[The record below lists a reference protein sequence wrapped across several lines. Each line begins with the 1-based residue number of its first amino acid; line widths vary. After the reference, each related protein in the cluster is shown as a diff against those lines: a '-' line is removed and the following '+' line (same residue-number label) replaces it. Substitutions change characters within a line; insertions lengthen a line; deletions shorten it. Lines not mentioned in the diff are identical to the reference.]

1 MMCKQ
6 RILSILVLIFAV
18 AAASQMALAQAQT
31 GGAPPA
37 KPPQAPQ
44 AGAPPINAKPI
55 KRDEVYFSIA
65 RLINS
70 LNESQVSAVVAELDG
85 VFEVTNITV
94 RTDGKSE
101 VTVKERAPSNASSTQ
116 KSIRL
121 LFTPPATGEKYTWTQ
136 FEDSRTFYAVD
147 RIFAYAKDTLGKR
160 KQNTMTTWGA
170 FIAAVVRQGE
180 AANKVLDTAKA
191 IIKAEPPP
199 TAAVT
204 AARNALTEALKEN
217 KYEETVTAYN
227 DLAAQNDPV
236 LKLGDT
242 YSDLK
247 ANDAYVRL
255 LEEFKNAIN
264 VTNAMRKN
272 YVQSVESYN
281 ESLVRLPLALVAY
294 GLQFTKIESKI
305 TAD

>member
-1 MMCKQ
+1 MRRQ
-6 RILSILVLIFAV
+6 GILSILILIFVV
-18 AAASQMALAQAQT
+18 AATGQMAQAQT
-31 GGAPPA
+31 GSAPA
-37 KPPQAPQ
+37 KAPQTPQ
-44 AGAPPINAKPI
+44 AGAPPVNAKPI

-70 LNESQVSAVVAELDG
+70 LNDSQVSAIVAELDG

-94 RTDGKSE
+94 RNDGKSE

-121 LFTPPATGEKYTWTQ
+121 VFTPPATGEKYTWTQ
-136 FEDSRTFYAVD
+136 FEDSRTLYAVD

-160 KQNTMTTWGA
+160 KQTTAATWAAFLGA
-170 FIAAVVRQGE
+170 VARQGE
-180 AANKVLDTAKA
+180 AASKVLDTAKA
-191 IIKAEPPP
+191 IIRVEPPP

-204 AARNALTEALKEN
+204 AARNALAEALKEN
-217 KYEETVTAYN
+217 KYEETVNAYN
-227 DLAAQNDPV
+227 DLAAQNDPI
-236 LKLGDT
+236 LTLGDT

-264 VTNAMRKN
+264 VTNALRKN

-281 ESLVRLPLALVAY
+281 ESLVRLPLSLVAY
-294 GLQFTKIESKI
+294 GLQFTRIESKI

>member
-1 MMCKQ
+1 MRRQKM
-6 RILSILVLIFAV
+6 LSILVLIFAITAV
-18 AAASQMALAQAQT
+18 SQMAQGQT
-31 GGAPPA
+31 AGAPPA
-37 KPPQAPQ
+37 KAPQ
-44 AGAPPINAKPI
+44 AAAPPVNAKPV

-70 LNESQVSAVVAELDG
+70 LNDSQVSAIVAELDG

-121 LFTPPATGEKYTWTQ
+121 IFTPPATGEKYTWTQ

-160 KQNTMTTWGA
+160 KQNTTATWGA
-170 FIAAVVRQGE
+170 FIAAVGRQGE
-180 AANKVLDTAKA
+180 AASKVLDTAKA
-191 IIKAEPPP
+191 IIRAEPPP

-217 KYEETVTAYN
+217 KYEETVNAYN
-227 DLAAQNDPV
+227 DLAAQNDPI

-255 LEEFKNAIN
+255 LEEFKNTIN

-281 ESLVRLPLALVAY
+281 ESLVRLPLSLVAY
-294 GLQFTKIESKI
+294 GLQFTRIEPKI